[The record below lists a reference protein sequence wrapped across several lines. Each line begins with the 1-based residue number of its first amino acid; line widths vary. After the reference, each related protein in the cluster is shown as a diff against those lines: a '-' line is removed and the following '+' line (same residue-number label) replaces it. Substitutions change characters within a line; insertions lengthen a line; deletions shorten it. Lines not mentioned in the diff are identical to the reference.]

1 MKQGFALST
10 DGMNGRE
17 AAQAWHDWMAMLFAG
32 IDSDI
37 YGDTSFEGRVRVEHA
52 GDVVMT
58 KLEAARHRVMR
69 TVQSVHGQGA
79 DYLKIVAPGRALPMC
94 SKVTARPAPAAAAG

>member
-1 MKQGFALST
+1 MQPAVGCIKCTEWVRSTFRQGDSFPMKQGFALST

-52 GDVVMT
+52 GDVVMRLRAT
-58 KLEAARHRVMR
+58 GSCARCKASR
-69 TVQSVHGQGA
+69 
-79 DYLKIVAPGRALPMC
+79 GRARI
-94 SKVTARPAPAAAAG
+94 T

>member
-79 DYLKIVAPGRALPMC
+79 DYLKIVASGRALPMC